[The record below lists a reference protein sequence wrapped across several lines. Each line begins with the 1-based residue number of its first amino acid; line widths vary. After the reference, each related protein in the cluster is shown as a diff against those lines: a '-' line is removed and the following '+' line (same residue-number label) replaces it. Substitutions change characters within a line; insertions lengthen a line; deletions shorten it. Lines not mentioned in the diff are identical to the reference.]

1 MSTELTRLSS
11 GPDFGEQPKGL
22 IAALTVHC
30 DSDALGVLTRAKQ
43 VLGLVL
49 QQGDPATLSMEQWH
63 EILPS
68 WFVRQCADEITQA
81 EAERRRSLPY
91 EQRVELAKHWSL
103 GGWLYWF
110 GLKERP
116 WEWWNAKVIVDTC
129 FSVDL
134 VVPGFPYPSGAIE
147 WLLQC
152 SGAKD
157 IERMD

>member
-1 MSTELTRLSS
+1 MGTELARLSS
-11 GPDFGEQPKGL
+11 GPASSEMPKGM
-22 IAALTVHC
+22 IATLTVYC
-30 DSDALGVLTRAKQ
+30 DGNALEVLTRVKQ

-49 QQGDPATLSMEQWH
+49 QAGNPAALSIEQWR
-63 EILPS
+63 ETLPS
-68 WFVRQCADEITQA
+68 WFVSQCADEITQA
-81 EAERRRSLPY
+81 EAERRRLLPY

-110 GLKERP
+110 GLDERP
-116 WEWWNAKVIVDTC
+116 WEWWSAKIILDTC
-129 FSVDL
+129 FSIDL

-152 SGAKD
+152 SGAKG